1 MQVYELLIRCFI
13 NYLSEQLTN
22 DEVIK
27 GEARNH
33 MTPKESR

>member
-13 NYLSEQLTN
+13 NYLSEQHITS

-27 GEARNH
+27 GTSKKSHDA
-33 MTPKESR
+33 